1 MKKSRIIAP
10 AAAILV
16 FSSAAAVTGTVAWF
30 TASRIADLSIS
41 SITAVNPEAGLVLE
55 LAQINNAGAT
65 KVADK
70 DESDNVIGY
79 HIQNTALRDAS
90 VYGTDTS
97 DPLVYK
103 SVLDGDG
110 ELNSF
115 ALVGTNGK
123 ADGTNKLIYGS
134 VASKD
139 VYYANAFD
147 ANITLGSEVDTENYH
162 VFFDQVKSSA
172 TMTGAQ
178 ASGTDKALSKAFRI
192 GMKSD
197 DDQWIVWAPF
207 YASATQI
214 KNVTGLTKT
223 DVAAVADTYSLF
235 GNNVADATGSS
246 ISETELSSTA
256 AAGKKEYLGTLD
268 GSLND
273 GDPDDKDVLKVTVY
287 TWFEGTDENCV
298 NEAKEITNTFAA
310 NLVFKA
316 VKNAA

>member
-65 KVADK
+65 KVEDK
-70 DESDNVIGY
+70 DESNNVIGY
-79 HIQNTALRDAS
+79 HIKNTALRDAS

-123 ADGTNKLIYGS
+123 ADGTNNLIYGT
-134 VASKD
+134 VASKP

-178 ASGTDKALSKAFRI
+178 ATGTDKALSKAFRI

-197 DDQWIVWAPF
+197 DNQWIVWAPF

-223 DVAAVADTYSLF
+223 DVAEVADTYRLF
-235 GNNVADATGSS
+235 GDNVANASGSS
-246 ISETELSSTA
+246 ISETELDSAT
-256 AAGKKEYLGTLD
+256 AAGKKHYLGTLD

-273 GDPDDKDVLKVTVY
+273 GDPDEKDVLKVTVY